1 MNKIRQ
7 NINTVIFAIILG
19 LSCALLLTAVAEVT
33 RPKQEENRQ
42 AEKIRNILSALKVP
56 FEADSSPADLI
67 VIFERDVTEQKD
79 DGEIALELYLY
90 KPDGSDAVK
99 AVAVHFEGPGLWGP
113 VKGFLA
119 LEPDYQMIRGLTFY
133 QQEET
138 PGLGGEIV
146 TDDFRGR
153 FEGRQIIGAEGNWGI
168 DLIAGGSEAIAKNQI
183 AGISGATM
191 TCDKVEE
198 MINAVI
204 ETLAAKRDSDGR

>member
-7 NINTVIFAIILG
+7 NIYTIIFAIILG
-19 LSCALLLTAVAEVT
+19 LVCATLLTAAAEFT

-56 FEADSSPADLI
+56 FEMDASPADLI
-67 VIFERDVTEQKD
+67 AIFERDVVEQSEAQE
-79 DGEIALELYLY
+79 GSLEMYLY
-90 KPDGSDAVK
+90 KPQGSDAIE
-99 AVAVHFEGPGLWGP
+99 AVAVHFAGPGLWGP

-119 LEPDYQMIRGLTFY
+119 LEPDYKTIRGLTFY

-146 TDDFRGR
+146 TEDFRAR
-153 FEGRQIIGAEGNWGI
+153 FEGRQITGSQGQTGIDIIASGAEQTQAN
-168 DLIAGGSEAIAKNQI
+168 EV

-191 TCDKVEE
+191 TCDKVQD
-198 MINAVI
+198 MINSMI
-204 ETLAAKRDSDGR
+204 ETLVSKRDADG